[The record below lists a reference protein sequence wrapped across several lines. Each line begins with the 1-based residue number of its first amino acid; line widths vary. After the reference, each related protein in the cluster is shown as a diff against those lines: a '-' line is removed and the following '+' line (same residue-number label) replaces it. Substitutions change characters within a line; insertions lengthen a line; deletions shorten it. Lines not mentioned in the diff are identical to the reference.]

1 MLDLGDLMEQI
12 LVRQD
17 EPLKFKVY
25 FIILYF
31 KIILKVKYLFCLG
44 SPLAVFTIMRG
55 ADYRSIVPDKDKIER
70 IFNIFHPYDPVS
82 YRLEPMFHENYKHI
96 RPIKLFK

>member
-17 EPLKFKVY
+17 ELLKF
-25 FIILYF
+25 
-31 KIILKVKYLFCLG
+31 KVKYLFCLG

-55 ADYRSIVPDKDKIER
+55 SDFRSIVPNVVQIER
-70 IFNIFHPYDPVS
+70 IFNIFHPYDPVA

-96 RPIKLFK
+96 RPIKLYKFFKRIILTCF